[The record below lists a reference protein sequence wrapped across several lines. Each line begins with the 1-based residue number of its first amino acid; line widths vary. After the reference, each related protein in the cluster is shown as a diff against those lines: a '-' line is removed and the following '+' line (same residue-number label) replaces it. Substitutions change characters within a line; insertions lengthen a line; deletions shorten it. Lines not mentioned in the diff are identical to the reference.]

1 MKKFLTMVFVV
12 SIFATTL
19 NVADATFKN
28 ANTIP
33 SVVLLEVQDSQGN
46 WQTGSG
52 TIISNDAVI
61 LTAAHVIT
69 DTTTN
74 KPAEYIDICLINTEY
89 DVPSCEYSGRVLT
102 YDTNVAYDPDLDL
115 ALIIPAYKLDENREE
130 IGNFLSVEDMQNI
143 ALPYSDFADFK
154 PGLGGKIKILGYPA
168 ASLTGTVSLTE
179 GIVSGFIPYDENNNW
194 VIQTDA
200 IVNPGNS
207 GGPAFNE
214 DEKILGVVEAIS
226 LTGEGGNYGYV
237 TDADMVLLWF
247 LKLVDQGVLN
257 KDFVSEIFSNDK
269 IEQVD
274 QSLGSKIF
282 NDVDFTSP
290 NAEAI
295 NYLKNN
301 NIIGGYP
308 DGSFRPADS
317 LNRAELLKVIIEG
330 AGYNSNSLNGE
341 NCFKDVKETEWYS
354 KYICFAKDQNWIGGY
369 SDGTFKPDSNVK
381 KSEALKMLL
390 ETFGV
395 TLTEPDA
402 NPYDDVG
409 KDEWYA
415 KYVNTAK
422 TLGLLE
428 ESSIFYHPANDM
440 TRGQISENI
449 YRLLLQPN
457 ATDVTESTTGTDG
470 KYTSEADNYSMEF
483 PKDWEVTEDLSY
495 GTGVMAISQ
504 RENASDTFRENI
516 NVISE
521 VLPSAMTL
529 DDYYKLSIDNA
540 AASLPGF
547 TKIKEGTKTINGIK
561 SKWIIYTEEYEGTKI
576 EVLVYVLVKDLKAF
590 VITCGSIPSEFD
602 KYKSQFEEIVGTF
615 KLGS

>member
-1 MKKFLTMVFVV
+1 MVFVV

-33 SVVLLEVQDSQGN
+33 SVVLFEVQDSQGN

-154 PGLGGKIKILGYPA
+154 PGLGDKIKILGYPA

-369 SDGTFKPDSNVK
+369 PDGTFKPDSNVK

-409 KDEWYA
+409 KDEWYE

-428 ESSIFYHPANDM
+428 
-440 TRGQISENI
+440 
-449 YRLLLQPN
+449 
-457 ATDVTESTTGTDG
+457 
-470 KYTSEADNYSMEF
+470 
-483 PKDWEVTEDLSY
+483 
-495 GTGVMAISQ
+495 
-504 RENASDTFRENI
+504 
-516 NVISE
+516 
-521 VLPSAMTL
+521 
-529 DDYYKLSIDNA
+529 
-540 AASLPGF
+540 
-547 TKIKEGTKTINGIK
+547 
-561 SKWIIYTEEYEGTKI
+561 
-576 EVLVYVLVKDLKAF
+576 
-590 VITCGSIPSEFD
+590 
-602 KYKSQFEEIVGTF
+602 
-615 KLGS
+615 